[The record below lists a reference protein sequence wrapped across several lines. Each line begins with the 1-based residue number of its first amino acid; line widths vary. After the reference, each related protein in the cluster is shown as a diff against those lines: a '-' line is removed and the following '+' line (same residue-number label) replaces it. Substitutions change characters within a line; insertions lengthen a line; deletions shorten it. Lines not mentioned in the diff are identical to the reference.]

1 MEMTDTLLS
10 VVRQQR
16 HLSARIL
23 ISTQEPTTSPK
34 LLDLC
39 NVAIVHR
46 FASPAW
52 YAAIEGHIAG
62 AATARGKRSPESDL
76 FRAIVRL
83 ATGEALVF
91 CPTALI
97 GHASGGG
104 HSGDD
109 GEDDGYESLYSS
121 VDDSDTPESVTDS
134 HTESETGVTE
144 LGSGHMWLRIRKR
157 VTADGGRSQL
167 Q

>member
-16 HLSARIL
+16 HLSARVI
-23 ISTQEPTTSPK
+23 ISTQEPTTSPE

-46 FASPAW
+46 FTSPAW
-52 YAAIEGHIAG
+52 YAAIERHLAG
-62 AATARGKRSPESDL
+62 AATARGRRSPESDL

-104 HSGDD
+104 DSDD
-109 GEDDGYESLYSS
+109 GEDDGSESVDSDA

-134 HTESETGVTE
+134 HTESEIVSE